1 MKILEELL
9 KNVKNGVLFFIK
21 EYPLMTGIIF
31 ILIGLSLM
39 IYQLKNNE
47 SFKMSEHN
55 VISWK
60 ALVSIWTLIIMLIS
74 YGVIL
79 IYRY

>member
-1 MKILEELL
+1 MKILQELL

-21 EYPLMTGIIF
+21 EYPLVTGIIF

-39 IYQLKNNE
+39 TYQLKNNE

-60 ALVSIWTLIIMLIS
+60 ALISIWTLIIMLIS